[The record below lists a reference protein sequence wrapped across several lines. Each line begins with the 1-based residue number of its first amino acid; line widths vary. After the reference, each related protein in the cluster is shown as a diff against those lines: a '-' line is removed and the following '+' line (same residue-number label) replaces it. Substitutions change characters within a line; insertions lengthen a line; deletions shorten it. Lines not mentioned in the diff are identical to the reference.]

1 MIRRN
6 TEGKHNFSL
15 QVGRACNIYDMQ
27 GLLMN
32 EKNKFTAAVEA
43 FEMKADEKVEKV
55 MGNTFSEREFYIKS
69 CFAERVNVSFF
80 LFIHRE
86 GTKKIYLYEIKP
98 DHKRKSVQSVAE
110 EILSEED
117 FIDWWGSHKR
127 TIQRKGYRGELKDR
141 IQLSYFDS
149 LLESRGL
156 KWGGNVDG
164 FMVSAEGDSTEEVN
178 IISVIENRF
187 TNKKSI
193 RQYDPADY
201 FKSGGGDYRT
211 WFPLIKLKEMLGIP
225 LFIFTYSNRKGEEN
239 LVGAT
244 LIEALNEQGITYIQ
258 NGNSKQMK
266 PCDNL
271 FDNTEELVQWV
282 SDMVVCHG

>member
-6 TEGKHNFSL
+6 TEGQHNFCL
-15 QVGRACNIYDMQ
+15 QVGRACNINDMQ

-32 EKNKFTAAVEA
+32 EKGKFTAAVEA
-43 FEMKADEKVEKV
+43 FEMKADEKIDRV

-69 CFAERVNVSFF
+69 CFAERVNVPFF

-86 GTKKIYLYEIKP
+86 GRKRIYLYEIKP
-98 DHKRKSVQSVAE
+98 DHKLKSVQSVAE
-110 EILSEED
+110 EVLSEEE

-127 TIQRKGYRGELKDR
+127 TVQKKEYRVELKDR
-141 IQLSYFDS
+141 IQLSYFDD

-164 FMVSAEGDSTEEVN
+164 FMVSAEGDLAEEVN
-178 IISVIENRF
+178 IFSVIENRF

-201 FKSGGGDYRT
+201 FTSGGGDYYT
-211 WFPLIKLKEMLGIP
+211 WLPLIKLKELLDIP
-225 LFIFTYSNRKGEEN
+225 LFLFTYSNREGEEN

-244 LIEALNEQGITYIQ
+244 LIETLSEQGITYIQ
-258 NGNSKQMK
+258 NRNGRQMK
-266 PCDNL
+266 PCENL

-282 SDMVVCHG
+282 KELVSLQR